1 MKGAA
6 MLRLEDQKAVRDE
19 ISLIVREARRDG
31 QPVRP
36 VGLARIVGSTYPNS
50 GLSISE
56 IADRID
62 EAAHAAGIPVY
73 EGTTL
78 RRPVL
83 AAA

>member
-1 MKGAA
+1 
-6 MLRLEDQKAVRDE
+6 
-19 ISLIVREARRDG
+19 
-31 QPVRP
+31 
-36 VGLARIVGSTYPNS
+36 LARIVGSTYPNS

-73 EGTTL
+73 EGTTF